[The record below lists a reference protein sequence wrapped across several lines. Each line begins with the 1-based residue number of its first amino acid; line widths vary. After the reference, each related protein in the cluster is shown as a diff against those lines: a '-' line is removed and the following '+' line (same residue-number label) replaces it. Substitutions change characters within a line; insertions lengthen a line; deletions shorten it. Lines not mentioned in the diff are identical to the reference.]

1 MNGRTQM
8 KNSLSKKIIDKPYIL
23 WSVLFIIAPLL
34 MVIYYAFTDTTG
46 AFSLESIKAIPEYT
60 STILLSILYGIAATA
75 ICLVV
80 AYPFAYF
87 LSKLKFSTQSMMVL
101 LVMLPMWMNFLIRTY
116 SWMTILG
123 DTGIINTFLNALGLN
138 SLQLINTGGAVILG
152 MVYNFLPYM
161 ILPIYS
167 VLSKMDNSL
176 IEAAQDL
183 GSNKF
188 QILKKVVMPLSLPG
202 VLSGI
207 TMVFVPCVSTFYITQ
222 KLGGGQIVLIGDI
235 IETQFQSANNYHLG
249 ASLSLVLMILI
260 LICLGVMNYLGADSD
275 SEGGVVI

>member
-1 MNGRTQM
+1 MN
-8 KNSLSKKIIDKPYIL
+8 KSLTRKLVDKPYIL
-23 WSVLFIIAPLL
+23 WSVLFIIAPLI
-34 MVIYYAFTDTTG
+34 MVVYYAFTDNTG
-46 AFSLESIKAIPEYT
+46 VFTLENIAAIPDYT

-75 ICLVV
+75 ICLVI

-87 LSKLKFSTQSMMVL
+87 LSKLKLSTQSIMVL

-123 DTGIINTFLNALGLN
+123 DTGIINSFLNAIGLE
-138 SLQLINTGGAVILG
+138 SVQLINTGGAVILG

-161 ILPIYS
+161 ILPIFS

-183 GSNKF
+183 GSNRF
-188 QILKKVVMPLSLPG
+188 QIMKKVIIPLSLPG

-235 IETQFQSANNYHLG
+235 IETQFQAANNYNLG
-249 ASLSLVLMILI
+249 ASLSLVLMVLI
-260 LICLGVMNYLGADSD
+260 LICLGVMNYLGADSE

>member
-1 MNGRTQM
+1 MN
-8 KNSLSKKIIDKPYIL
+8 KHASKLLDKPYL
-23 WSVLFIIAPLL
+23 VWSLLFIIAPLI
-34 MVIYYAFTDTTG
+34 MVVYYAFTDRSG
-46 AFSLESIKAIPEYT
+46 AFSLASIEQIPGYIP
-60 STILLSILYGIAATA
+60 TILLSVLYGLAATV
-75 ICLVV
+75 ICLLLGF
-80 AYPFAYF
+80 PFAYIF
-87 LSKLKFSTQSMMVL
+87 SKTSLRRQQTMVL

-123 DTGIINTFLNALGLN
+123 DSGVINTILGYLGIEP
-138 SLQLINTGGAVILG
+138 LKLVNTGGAVILG

-188 QILKKVVMPLSLPG
+188 QVFRRVVLPLSVPG
-202 VLSGI
+202 ILSGV

-222 KLGGGQIVLIGDI
+222 KLGGGQIVLIGDV
-235 IETQFQSANNYHLG
+235 IETQFQSANNYNLG
-249 ASLSLVLMILI
+249 AALSFVLMILI
-260 LICLGVMNYLGADSD
+260 LICLGVMNYFGADD
-275 SEGGVVI
+275 ENDGGVVI

>member
-1 MNGRTQM
+1 MN
-8 KNSLSKKIIDKPYIL
+8 KSLTRKLVDKPYIL
-23 WSVLFIIAPLL
+23 WSVLFIIAPLI
-34 MVIYYAFTDTTG
+34 MVVYYAFTDNTG
-46 AFSLESIKAIPEYT
+46 AFTLENIAAIPDYT

-75 ICLVV
+75 ICLVI

-87 LSKLKFSTQSMMVL
+87 LSKLKLSTQSIMVL

-123 DTGIINTFLNALGLN
+123 DTGIINSFLNAIGLERV
-138 SLQLINTGGAVILG
+138 QLINTGGAVILG

-167 VLSKMDNSL
+167 VLSKMDDSL

-183 GSNKF
+183 GSNRF
-188 QILKKVVMPLSLPG
+188 QIMKKVIMPLSLPG

-235 IETQFQSANNYHLG
+235 IETQFQAANNYNLG
-249 ASLSLVLMILI
+249 ASLSLVLMVLI
-260 LICLGVMNYLGADSD
+260 LICLGVMNYLGADSE

>member
-1 MNGRTQM
+1 MN
-8 KNSLSKKIIDKPYIL
+8 KSLTRKLVDKPYIL
-23 WSVLFIIAPLL
+23 WSVLFIIAPLI
-34 MVIYYAFTDTTG
+34 MVVYYAFTDNTG
-46 AFSLESIKAIPEYT
+46 AFTLENIAAIPDYT

-75 ICLVV
+75 ICLVI

-87 LSKLKFSTQSMMVL
+87 LSKLKLSTQSIMVL

-123 DTGIINTFLNALGLN
+123 DTGIINSFLNAIGLE
-138 SLQLINTGGAVILG
+138 SVQLINTGGAVILG

-167 VLSKMDNSL
+167 VLSKMDDSL

-183 GSNKF
+183 GSNRF
-188 QILKKVVMPLSLPG
+188 QIMKKVIMPLSLPG

-235 IETQFQSANNYHLG
+235 IETQFQAANNYNLG
-249 ASLSLVLMILI
+249 ASLSLVLMVLI
-260 LICLGVMNYLGADSD
+260 LICLGVMNYLGADSE

>member
-1 MNGRTQM
+1 M
-8 KNSLSKKIIDKPYIL
+8 KNSLSKKLVDKPYIL
-23 WSVLFIIAPLL
+23 WSVLFIIAPLI
-34 MVIYYAFTDTTG
+34 MVVYYAFTDSTG
-46 AFSLESIKAIPEYT
+46 AFSLDSIKVIPEYT

-75 ICLVV
+75 ICLVI

-87 LSKLKFSTQSMMVL
+87 LSKLKFSTQSIMVL

-123 DTGIINTFLNALGLN
+123 DTGIINTVLNALGLG
-138 SLQLINTGGAVILG
+138 SLKLINTGGAVILG

-183 GSNKF
+183 GSNRF
-188 QILKKVVMPLSLPG
+188 QIIKKVIMPLSLPG

-249 ASLSLVLMILI
+249 ASLSLVLMVLI
-260 LICLGVMNYLGADSD
+260 LLCLGVMNYLGADSE

>member
-1 MNGRTQM
+1 MN
-8 KNSLSKKIIDKPYIL
+8 KSLTRKLVDKPYIL
-23 WSVLFIIAPLL
+23 WSVLFIIAPLI
-34 MVIYYAFTDTTG
+34 MVVYYAFTDNTG
-46 AFSLESIKAIPEYT
+46 TFTLENIAAIPDYT

-75 ICLVV
+75 ICLVM

-87 LSKLKFSTQSMMVL
+87 LSKLKLSTQSIMVL

-123 DTGIINTFLNALGLN
+123 DTGIINSFLNAIGLE
-138 SLQLINTGGAVILG
+138 SVQLINTGGAVILG

-183 GSNKF
+183 GSNRF
-188 QILKKVVMPLSLPG
+188 QIMKKVIIPLSLPG

-235 IETQFQSANNYHLG
+235 IETQFQAANNYNLG
-249 ASLSLVLMILI
+249 ASLSLVLMVLI
-260 LICLGVMNYLGADSD
+260 LICLGVMNYLGADSE

>member
-1 MNGRTQM
+1 M
-8 KNSLSKKIIDKPYIL
+8 KNSLTKKLIDKPYIL
-23 WSVLFIIAPLL
+23 WSLLFIIAPLL
-34 MVIYYAFTDTTG
+34 MVIYYAFTDNTG
-46 AFSLESIKAIPEYT
+46 AFSLENIQAIPEYT
-60 STILLSILYGIAATA
+60 STILLSILYGIAATV
-75 ICLVV
+75 ICLVI

-87 LSKLKFSTQSMMVL
+87 LSRLKFSTQSMMVL

-138 SLQLINTGGAVILG
+138 SLKLINTGGAVILG

-167 VLSKMDNSL
+167 VLSKMDHSL

-183 GSNKF
+183 GSNRF
-188 QILKKVVMPLSLPG
+188 QVMKKVIMPLSLPG

-235 IETQFQSANNYHLG
+235 IETQFQSANNYNLG
-249 ASLSLVLMILI
+249 ASLSLVLMVLI
-260 LICLGVMNYLGADSD
+260 LICLGVMNYLGADSE

>member
-1 MNGRTQM
+1 M
-8 KNSLSKKIIDKPYIL
+8 KNSFSKKLVDKPYII
-23 WSVLFIIAPLL
+23 WSVLFIIAPLI
-34 MVIYYAFTDTTG
+34 MVIYYAFTDTSG
-46 AFSLESIKAIPEYT
+46 AFSLESIKVLPEYT

-75 ICLVV
+75 ICLVI

-87 LSKLKFSTQSMMVL
+87 LSRLKFSTQSMMVL

-123 DTGIINTFLNALGLN
+123 DTGIINTLLNALGLG

-183 GSNKF
+183 GSNRF
-188 QILKKVVMPLSLPG
+188 QIMKKVIMPLSLPG

-249 ASLSLVLMILI
+249 ASLSLVLMVLI